1 MFITSRE
8 KAIIELIIKTSGK
21 HTALSMASFLNVSVR
36 TIHRD
41 LKMIETTLS
50 HFDLKLIRNNNDGL
64 VIEGKNEQ
72 IFRLI
77 QKLLEVRPVDH
88 TPQERKL
95 NLLILLLHEGKS
107 FKIQSLASQ
116 LAVSVSTLTAYL
128 DELTDW
134 LSNYNVVLTR
144 KRGVGIKLQ
153 AGETEKRKAL
163 ANFFLIYFNEE
174 LIEALFLLEKGNVES
189 DKVIHYFNPEYLS
202 NVDRLLSEYI
212 SKGQSRL
219 ADSDY
224 IGLIVHICIT
234 MQRIEMG
241 FIMEEIET
249 DLPDEFQ
256 FMKMLCRE
264 IEEQFKVHFSDSS
277 IHYLAVILKG
287 SKLQNADAVHYDS
300 VMLGQYI
307 RNLITYVSSQ
317 LHVDL
322 SADFSLFQGLLAHL
336 EPSIFRIKQKMAV
349 FNPLTEDIRRKYPVL
364 FMAVKNSLDKQFK
377 DIAFPDGEIAFIVLH
392 FGSALL
398 LREEHITI
406 SSLVVCP
413 TGIGTSK
420 MLASRIKKEFIEI
433 DSVDVKTIK
442 EIQHADLSQYD
453 LIISTVRLPFLRI
466 EYILV
471 NPLLRHD
478 DIRSIR
484 SYLSTNIKSFTRN
497 KKNQGRA
504 MKDDGGSVRKKNSGI
519 HEVLDEIKAVHA
531 SIDSILNNFHVYH
544 SREWGNQK
552 QVLAEMIAEAEKNKL
567 LCNGE
572 SVLRSLEKRERKG
585 GLGIPHTGMGLY
597 HCRHSDIYELIFQVT
612 CLKEPI
618 PIKGMDGSQMEME
631 SLLLM
636 IAPEELSAREQ
647 EIVSL
652 ISTSLIEDHQS
663 ILIFSSA
670 SEAAIRTKLEDIF
683 LDYIQNNL
691 IRND

>member
-21 HTALSMASFLNVSVR
+21 HTALSMATFLNVSVR

-41 LKMIETTLS
+41 LKTIENTLS
-50 HFDLKLIRNNNDGL
+50 HFELKLIRNNNDGL
-64 VIEGKNEQ
+64 IIEGKNEQ

-77 QKLLEVRPVDH
+77 QKLLEVRPVDQ

-95 NLLILLLHEGKS
+95 NLLIILLHEGKS

-144 KRGVGIKLQ
+144 KRGVGIELQ

-202 NVDRLLSEYI
+202 NIDRLLSEYI

-234 MQRIEMG
+234 MQRIKMG
-241 FIMEEIET
+241 FRMEEVET

-256 FMKMLCRE
+256 FMKMLCHE

-300 VMLGQYI
+300 VILGQYI

-322 SADFSLFQGLLAHL
+322 SSDFSLFQGLLAHL

-364 FMAVKNSLDKQFK
+364 YMAVKNSLEKQFE
-377 DIAFPDGEIAFIVLH
+377 DIDFPDGEIAFIVLH

-453 LIISTVRLPFLRI
+453 LIISTVRLPFLRT

-471 NPLLRHD
+471 NPLLSHD

-504 MKDDGGSVRKKNSGI
+504 INDDGGPARKKRGI
-519 HEVLDEIKAVHA
+519 HEVLDEIKSVHA
-531 SIDSILNNFHVYH
+531 SIESILNNFHVYR
-544 SREWGNQK
+544 SRERENQK
-552 QVLAEMIAEAEKNKL
+552 QVLAKMIAEAEKNKQL
-567 LCNGE
+567 SNGE
-572 SVLRSLEKRERKG
+572 SVLMSLEERERKG
-585 GLGIPHTGMGLY
+585 GLGIPHTGMALY
-597 HCRHSDIYELIFQVT
+597 HCRHSDIYEMIFQVT
-612 CLKEPI
+612 RLKEPTHV
-618 PIKGMDGSQMEME
+618 KGMDGNQMEME

-670 SEAAIRTKLEDIF
+670 SEEAIKTKLEDIF

>member
-41 LKMIETTLS
+41 LKTIENTLS
-50 HFDLKLIRNNNDGL
+50 HFELKLIRNNNDGL
-64 VIEGKNEQ
+64 IIEGKNEQ

-77 QKLLEVRPVDH
+77 QKLLEVRPVDQ

-95 NLLILLLHEGKS
+95 NLLIILLHEGQS

-144 KRGVGIKLQ
+144 KRGVGIELQ

-234 MQRIEMG
+234 MQRIKNG

-256 FMKMLCRE
+256 FMKMLCHE

-307 RNLITYVSSQ
+307 RNLITYVSTQ

-322 SADFSLFQGLLAHL
+322 SSDFSLFQGLLAHL

-364 FMAVKNSLDKQFK
+364 YMAVKNSLEKQFE
-377 DIAFPDGEIAFIVLH
+377 DIDFPDGEIAFIVLH

-471 NPLLRHD
+471 NPLLSHD

-504 MKDDGGSVRKKNSGI
+504 INDDGGTARKKRGI
-519 HEVLDEIKAVHA
+519 YEVLDEIKAVRE
-531 SIDSILNNFHVYH
+531 SIDSILNNFHVYR
-544 SREWGNQK
+544 SMERENQK
-552 QVLAEMIAEAEKNKL
+552 QVLAKMIAEAEKNKR

-572 SVLRSLEKRERKG
+572 SVLRSLEERERKG
-585 GLGIPHTGMGLY
+585 GLGIPHTRMALY
-597 HCRHSDIYELIFQVT
+597 HCRHSDIYEMIFQVT
-612 CLKEPI
+612 RLKEPI
-618 PIKGMDGSQMEME
+618 PVKGMDGKQMEME

-670 SEAAIRTKLEDIF
+670 SEEAIRTKLEDIF